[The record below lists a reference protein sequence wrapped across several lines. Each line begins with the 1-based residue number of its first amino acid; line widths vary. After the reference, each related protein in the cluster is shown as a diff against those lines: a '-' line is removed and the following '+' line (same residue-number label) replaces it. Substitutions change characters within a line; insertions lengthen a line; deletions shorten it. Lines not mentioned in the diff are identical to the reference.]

1 MHASGQAGA
10 RPHQGKASDRTQLC
24 LLCAQRSLRLCPDLR
39 GRMLGVNTSPN
50 FFLFWMYTF
59 KSIILASS
67 VFLFVAEYFSCVGKV
82 ADAFQHSA
90 VKREKQA
97 VWISLP
103 SGPQVGP
110 IWSRSFIYSTTEC
123 CVGGVFNGCGFVVF
137 VKGSVWSPPQFHL
150 MNGLMTSPNG
160 QWVFVIKIPAIMWA
174 WAKSWYAD
182 DGKFLC
188 GPQKVTS
195 WPFLGPHLDQILF

>member
-1 MHASGQAGA
+1 MFKSVWLKLLIKSNTLLKHGFISTSPFSGSPDPLGGQIFSMHASGQAGA

-110 IWSRSFIYSTTEC
+110 IWSRSFIYSTTEY
-123 CVGGVFNGCGFVVF
+123 CVGGGF
-137 VKGSVWSPPQFHL
+137 
-150 MNGLMTSPNG
+150 
-160 QWVFVIKIPAIMWA
+160 QWMW
-174 WAKSWYAD
+174 
-182 DGKFLC
+182 FC
-188 GPQKVTS
+188 C
-195 WPFLGPHLDQILF
+195 FC